1 MATIRYPILG
11 AFTLPDG
18 SGDVFFE
25 PSSIKL
31 TSDLYPALVLVFN
44 NTANKDSLFG
54 RFHVPQ
60 NYVSAPAIKIE
71 WFAANTTA
79 SVAAVWDF
87 DYRAI
92 AIGEDGDPTTHQES
106 LTVTETAPTT
116 AWLTVLSSLAMT
128 AGNLAAG
135 DTLDFILSRDG
146 ADANDDMLFAALV
159 RGLYFQYSD
168 A

>member
-1 MATIRYPILG
+1 MAIIRHPILG
-11 AFTLPDG
+11 AFTLPDA

-31 TSDLYPALVLVFN
+31 TNDLYPALALVFKD
-44 NTANKDSLFG
+44 TATKISVYG

-60 NYVSAPAIKIE
+60 NYVSAPAMKVE

-79 SVAAVWDF
+79 SVAVVWDF

-92 AIGEDGDPTTHQES
+92 AIGEDGDPSTHQES

-135 DTLDFILSRDG
+135 DTVDFILSRDG
-146 ADANDDMLFAALV
+146 VDANDDMLFAALV

-168 A
+168 V